1 MTNFAK
7 CIHLVM
13 RLGVY
18 GDTGQKWRARTEG
31 IGSHSRYLEP
41 AGGWTEVGL
50 TGPGKGKTQ
59 ANYSALSN
67 LKCMLRKQSQ
77 ILIKITGTGACIVFP
92 LYLPRWVCT
101 DICVLLWDSCSSQMT
116 VPVFDWSSNGWCY
129 SSYWRAYLCCL
140 LHCVVPSW
148 NQSLLTSINVQLAWL
163 GWAGSSFSAHR

>member
-7 CIHLVM
+7 CIHLEM
-13 RLGVY
+13 RLGVS
-18 GDTGQKWRARTEG
+18 GGTGQKWRARTEG

-67 LKCMLRKQSQ
+67 LKCMLRNQSQ

-92 LYLPRWVCT
+92 LYLTKHNAEVGMHRYLCLAVGQLQLPNDCPCFWLIIKWVMLQP
-101 DICVLLWDSCSSQMT
+101 ILESLFVLLI
-116 VPVFDWSSNGWCY
+116 
-129 SSYWRAYLCCL
+129 ALCC
-140 LHCVVPSW
+140 P
-148 NQSLLTSINVQLAWL
+148 
-163 GWAGSSFSAHR
+163 